1 MADDHKAI
9 IRAFIAGLNE
19 GDLSVIDRYMAPEF
33 ADHDPGRAGLPP
45 GIEGFKQFFAAMK
58 QAFPDTMVI
67 PEDMVAEGD
76 KVAVRFTVR
85 GTHRGEFMGIAPMG
99 KEVVVQGMDINRM
112 ANGKIAERWGI
123 ADSLSML
130 QQLGVIPSSR

>member
-1 MADDHKAI
+1 
-9 IRAFIAGLNE
+9 
-19 GDLSVIDRYMAPEF
+19 
-33 ADHDPGRAGLPP
+33 
-45 GIEGFKQFFAAMK
+45 
-58 QAFPDTMVI
+58 MVI
-67 PEDMVAEGD
+67 PEAMVAEGD

-85 GTHRGEFMGIAPMG
+85 GTHRGEFMGIAPTG

-112 ANGKIAERWGI
+112 ANGKIVERWGI

>member
-1 MADDHKAI
+1 
-9 IRAFIAGLNE
+9 
-19 GDLSVIDRYMAPEF
+19 
-33 ADHDPGRAGLPP
+33 
-45 GIEGFKQFFAAMK
+45 MK
-58 QAFPDTMVI
+58 QAFPDAMVI
-67 PEDMVAEGD
+67 PEAMVAEGD

-85 GTHRGEFMGIAPMG
+85 GTHRGEFMGIAPTG

-112 ANGKIAERWGI
+112 ANGKIVERWGI